1 MKKFKNKS
9 DRDLIIPDV
18 GIVKAG
24 EIVELPDG
32 FHNANFEPVKA
43 ERPKAVEEKK
53 SKVKDDEQ

>member
-32 FHNANFEPVKA
+32 FHNANFEPVKPTREKAA
-43 ERPKAVEEKK
+43 EGKESNKN
-53 SKVKDDEQ
+53 DE